1 MMVPQ
6 IEFYHLLRLERLVE
20 MITDKPR
27 ALRILFIRILQI
39 VAILDQYI
47 IRVVIVQ
54 VNKYLMLNCLNFWSD
69 LFS

>member
-1 MMVPQ
+1 MVPQ